1 MNWRVR
7 PHALKFRSG
16 CWRAITLERRI
27 IPFPPATILRM
38 HWLVW
43 FSLFFAP
50 AAMGMKWLLSARFLL
65 ACLGTSV
72 LAAQTPVIVISIDTL
87 RADHLSAYGYK
98 RIQTPNIDSFG
109 DGGTTFNNAQCQIP
123 LTLPSHAS
131 LFTSTYPFENRIEEN
146 GERVASSA
154 VTLATVLKAHGY
166 QTAAIIG
173 SVFLERQMGLDRGF
187 DFYDSPFS
195 FEAFSRIS
203 GSLFYGGSA
212 RNSYGVRDSRDGALV
227 LRSANQWLAANHGQ
241 PVFLFV
247 HLFDLHEP
255 RDVPPIAGYDAK
267 LEYVDHL
274 LGSFKQSLIR
284 GGWWDKSLV
293 VLLSDHGESLGE
305 HGEHTHGYFI
315 YQSTAAVPLIFHWPA
330 GNSGH
335 AARVENP
342 VGLIDVAPAILDF
355 LHIPTPPSF
364 EGRSL
369 LNNDVQRAVF
379 TESVYSHD
387 AFGWAALRSL
397 RVGTLKYIDAPK
409 PELYDLTKDPKELT
423 NLFSKNPTEALPL
436 RRRLESLLARYAP
449 KATTS
454 AQVSPDTKAALGSLG
469 YLSAGPRS
477 VASGADPKDRLPQF
491 QLYEKAENHLLSG
504 NPDAAIAILKQI
516 LSQDPKNLLAQRDL
530 GVAYVAKGLYPQAR
544 TALEHVVATA
554 PDDYVGQFELGLTF
568 ERLGLIKEAREH
580 LQAACRISPGAEQCK
595 KELEKLR

>member
-1 MNWRVR
+1 MST
-7 PHALKFRSG
+7 K
-16 CWRAITLERRI
+16 
-27 IPFPPATILRM
+27 
-38 HWLVW
+38 
-43 FSLFFAP
+43 
-50 AAMGMKWLLSARFLL
+50 FLL

-87 RADHLSAYGYK
+87 RADHLSSYGYK

-109 DGGTTFNNAQCQIP
+109 EGGTTFNNAQCQIP

-146 GERVASSA
+146 GERVPAGA
-154 VTLATVLKAHGY
+154 VTLATVLKSHGY
-166 QTAAIIG
+166 KTAGLIG

-203 GSLFYGGSA
+203 GSLFYGGVA
-212 RNSYGVRDSRDGALV
+212 RNSYSVRDRRDGALV
-227 LRSANQWLAANHGQ
+227 VRGAVQWLAANHGQ

-315 YQSTAAVPLIFHWPA
+315 YQSTAWVPLMFHWPA
-330 GNSGH
+330 GSSGH

-342 VGLIDVAPAILDF
+342 VGLIDVAPAILEF
-355 LHIPTPPSF
+355 LHIPAPPSF

-369 LNNDVQRAVF
+369 LSDDPQRAVF
-379 TESVYSHD
+379 AESVYSHD
-387 AFGWAALRSL
+387 AFGWAPLRSL
-397 RVGTLKYIDAPK
+397 RAGSLKYIQAPK
-409 PELYDLTKDPKELT
+409 PELYDLSKDPHELS
-423 NLFSKNPTEALPL
+423 NLFAKNPTEALPL

-449 KATTS
+449 K
-454 AQVSPDTKAALGSLG
+454 QPDGKGNVSPETKAALGSLG
-469 YLSAGPRS
+469 YLSAGPQS
-477 VASGADPKDRLPQF
+477 SGSGADPKDRLPQF

-504 NPDAAIAILKQI
+504 QLDAAIAILKQI
-516 LSQDPKNLLAQRDL
+516 LSQDPKNLLVQRDL
-530 GVAYVAKGLYPQAR
+530 GVAYVAKGLYAQAR
-544 TALEHVVATA
+544 AVLEQVAATA
-554 PDDYVGQFELGLTF
+554 PDDYVGQYELGLTD
-568 ERLGLIKEAREH
+568 EHLGMLKEAREH
-580 LQAACRISPGAEQCK
+580 LRAACAISPGSQQCR
-595 KELEKLR
+595 KELEAVEEKLR

>member
-1 MNWRVR
+1 MFLG
-7 PHALKFRSG
+7 A
-16 CWRAITLERRI
+16 
-27 IPFPPATILRM
+27 
-38 HWLVW
+38 
-43 FSLFFAP
+43 SLAF
-50 AAMGMKWLLSARFLL
+50 G
-65 ACLGTSV
+65 
-72 LAAQTPVIVISIDTL
+72 QTPVILISIDTL

-98 RIQTPNIDSFG
+98 GIATPNIDSFA
-109 DGGTTFNNAQCQIP
+109 DHGTLFTDAQCQIP
-123 LTLPSHAS
+123 LTLPSHNS
-131 LFTSTYPFENRIEEN
+131 VLTSTYPFENRIEEN

-173 SVFLERQMGLDRGF
+173 SVFLEKQMGLDQGF

-212 RNSYGVRDSRDGALV
+212 RNSYGVRDRRDGALV
-227 LRSANQWLAANHGQ
+227 LRGANQWLAANRGK
-241 PVFLFV
+241 PAFLFM
-247 HLFDLHEP
+247 HFFDLHEP
-255 RDVPPIAGYDAK
+255 HDVPGVTGYDAK
-267 LEYVDHL
+267 LQYLDRI
-274 LGSFKQSLIR
+274 LGAFKQSLIR
-284 GGWWDKSLV
+284 SGWWDRSLV
-293 VLLSDHGESLGE
+293 VLFSDHGESLGE
-305 HGEHTHGYFI
+305 HGEQTHGYFI
-315 YQSTAAVPLIFHWPA
+315 YQSTASVPLIFHWPVGA
-330 GNSGH
+330 
-335 AARVENP
+335 AARPSQATNP

-355 LHIPTPPSF
+355 LHIPVPPSF

-369 LNNDVQRAVF
+369 LSNDAQRAVF

-397 RVGTLKYIDAPK
+397 RVGPLKYINAPK

-423 NLFSKNPTEALPL
+423 NLFAKNPTEALPL

-449 KATTS
+449 KTTTS
-454 AQVSPDTKAALGSLG
+454 AQVSPDTKATLGSLG

-504 NPDAAIAILKQI
+504 NLDAAVATLKQI
-516 LSQDPKNLLAQRDL
+516 LSQDPMNTLAQRDL

-568 ERLGLIKEAREH
+568 EHLGLMKEAREH
-580 LQAACRISPGAEQCK
+580 LQAACKISPGAEQCK